1 MTRRSSYLWPNFRN
15 ENMAYLGSSSLENLI
30 KNSSV
35 ISPVKTGRIKSG
47 AYELS
52 LGDEIYQTD
61 SKAGKREVLKEVK
74 EQVVI
79 NPGQFSLLLSEEV
92 VNIPLDKIAFISIK
106 AGIKLRGLIN
116 VSGFHVDPGFN
127 GKLVFSVYNAGSGPI
142 SLERGEPCF
151 LIWFADLN
159 ESEAKKYDGEHKEQ
173 KNIPIKY
180 IDALKA
186 GEIASPNALSERID
200 KLDLRKN
207 YTQWLLITL
216 IVVFAG
222 LWLKSNSDLSE
233 TKKAIE
239 FGYGKKVEELAKD
252 STNKKSQLEIDLLKI
267 ELDSV
272 KATVKRLS
280 K

>member
-1 MTRRSSYLWPNFRN
+1 
-15 ENMAYLGSSSLENLI
+15 MAYLGSSSLENLI
-30 KNSSV
+30 KTASV
-35 ISPVKTGRIKSG
+35 ISPVKAGRIKFG

-222 LWLKSNSDLSE
+222 LWLKSNSDLSD

-252 STNKKSQLEIDLLKI
+252 STNKKSQAEIDLLKV
-267 ELDSV
+267 ELQSV
-272 KATVKRLS
+272 KDTLEKIQ
-280 K
+280 KK